1 MRLPHPLESD
11 DEAAERWRGLKQQQ
25 RLLKP

>member
-1 MRLPHPLESD
+1 VNALESD
-11 DEAAERWRGLKQQQ
+11 DKAAERWRGLKQQ